1 MSIAILDSW
10 ILSLKGDNLGII
22 ENGAVGI
29 RNGKIDFVGPTSK
42 IDKKNYDKTINGTNH
57 VTMPGLVNAHI
68 HSGMT
73 ILRGGAQDVP
83 EIEWMNKAIG
93 PLAKH
98 MTPNDA
104 ILGSK
109 LGVIEGLKSGTT
121 TFAEYAGNVSRI
133 VDEVYI
139 PFGVRVVATE
149 TINEVSRDR
158 AYLKPT
164 DLYEFDRSKGEEAF
178 QRAND
183 LFIKYSRNDLVTSMY
198 GPQALDM
205 ISIDLL
211 DSIRSESI
219 EDECSF
225 HMHVAQGN
233 RERLQIIGR
242 YGKDSST
249 VKVLEKNGFLDK
261 YLLGAHCHDTTFA
274 ERELMVK
281 KGAKMVGCP
290 SSISMIDGIVPPVGD
305 YVSLGGIVGLG
316 SDQAPGPGLHNM
328 FCEMRTISILTKT
341 MKKDPTVL
349 PAWEVLQ
356 LATKGGAKA
365 LGLDNSIGSLEIGK
379 KADIIT
385 IDLSKPNLTPSV
397 SKPFRNFVPNIVY
410 SATGFEVDNVII
422 NGKEIISKNQFID
435 IDEQK
440 IVIEVNKRALE
451 IFESAEEDWRKANSE
466 LVKKVDKGFL

>member
-1 MSIAILDSW
+1 MSIAILNCW
-10 ILSLKGDNLGII
+10 ILSFKGDNLGII
-22 ENGAVGI
+22 EKGAVGI
-29 RNGKIDFVGPTSK
+29 RNEIIDFVGSTSK
-42 IDKKNYDKTINGTNH
+42 INEEDYDKIINGTNH
-57 VTMPGLVNAHI
+57 VIMPGLVNAHI
-68 HSGMT
+68 HTGLT

-98 MTPNDA
+98 MNPDDA

-121 TFAEYAGNVSRI
+121 TFAEYAENVSRI

-158 AYLKPT
+158 AHLKPT
-164 DLYEFDRSKGEEAF
+164 DLYEFDRTKGEEAF
-178 QRAND
+178 HRAND
-183 LFIKYSRNDLVTSMY
+183 LFTKYSGNDLVTSMY

-211 DSIRSESI
+211 DCIHSESI
-219 EDECSF
+219 EKECGF
-225 HMHVAQGN
+225 HMHVAQGK
-233 RERLQIIGR
+233 RERLQIMGR

-249 VKVLEKNGFLDK
+249 VKVLEKNGFLDS

-274 ERELMVK
+274 ERELMVN

-305 YVSLGGIVGLG
+305 FVALGGVVGLG
-316 SDQAPGPGLHNM
+316 SDQAPGSGLHNM

-341 MKKDPTVL
+341 VKKDPTVL

-356 LATKGGAKA
+356 LATKGGAKV
-365 LGLDNSIGSLEIGK
+365 LKSENSIGSLEIGK
-379 KADIIT
+379 RADIIT
-385 IDLSKPNLTPSV
+385 IDLSRPNLTPTV
-397 SKPFRNFVPNIVY
+397 SKPFRNFIPNIVY
-410 SATGFEVDNVII
+410 STTGYEVDNVII
-422 NGKEIISKNQFID
+422 NGKEIISNNQFID

-440 IVIEVNKRALE
+440 IIFEANKRAKE
-451 IFESAEEDWRKANSE
+451 IFELAEEDWRKADSE
-466 LVKKVDKGFL
+466 LVKKVDKGLL